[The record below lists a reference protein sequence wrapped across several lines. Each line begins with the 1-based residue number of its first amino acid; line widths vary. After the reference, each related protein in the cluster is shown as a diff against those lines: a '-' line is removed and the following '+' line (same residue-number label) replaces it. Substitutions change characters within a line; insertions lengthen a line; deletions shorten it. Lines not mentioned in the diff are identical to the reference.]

1 MNKETIMK
9 TPENASMTELLRVQK
24 RYENP
29 ENSMEAYILY
39 GVHAA
44 LKAREAE
51 HLALRP
57 GAHVVQLR
65 PDSHTRESVEFEKIL
80 S

>member
-1 MNKETIMK
+1 
-9 TPENASMTELLRVQK
+9 MTDLLRVQK

-29 ENSMEAYILY
+29 ENSMQAYILY

-57 GAHVVQLR
+57 GAPVVQLR
-65 PDSHTRESVEFEKIL
+65 PDSHTCESVEFEKIL